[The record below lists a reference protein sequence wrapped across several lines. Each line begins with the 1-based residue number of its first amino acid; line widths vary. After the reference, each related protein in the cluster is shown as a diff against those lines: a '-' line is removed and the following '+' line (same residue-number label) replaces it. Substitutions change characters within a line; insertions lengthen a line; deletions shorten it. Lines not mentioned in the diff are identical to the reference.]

1 MPGARIKSAIG
12 STKASMR
19 VWRLRSLADYTAHAV
34 RAQAEAARDALE
46 LARLVP
52 AGGASTFTVPGYSY
66 PAGAMVEFLVD
77 FNYSAVPG
85 QVNWRERLVCPV
97 TGLNNR
103 MRACIHL
110 FDMEMGVYADSRI
123 YLTEQVTPT
132 YKVFQRRYE
141 GVVGSEYLGESLQRG
156 TVRADGIRNEDL
168 CALSFADA
176 SFDAI
181 VSLDVLEH
189 IPDYR
194 RALRECR
201 RCLRPGGR
209 LMWSVPFLPH
219 AQASVPRATVDA
231 SGAVTHHLPPEY
243 HGDPLG
249 GSAVLCYTHFGWDM
263 LDQAKAAG
271 FQDAY
276 ALAYQS
282 REFGYL
288 GDSALMFFAV
298 A

>member
-1 MPGARIKSAIG
+1 
-12 STKASMR
+12 MR
-19 VWRLRSLADYTAHAV
+19 VWRLRSLADYTAHMN
-34 RAQAEAARDALE
+34 RFQAENTRNAQE
-46 LARLVP
+46 LLRLVP
-52 AGGASTFTVPGYSY
+52 PDGASAFTVPGYSY
-66 PAGAMVEFLVD
+66 PAGKMVEFLVD

-85 QVNWRERLVCPV
+85 EVNWRERLVCPV

-110 FDMEMGVYADSRI
+110 FDMEMAVYADSRI

-132 YKVFQRRYE
+132 YLAFRQRY
-141 GVVGSEYLGESLQRG
+141 GDVVGSEYLGTGVPRG
-156 TVRADGIRNEDL
+156 TVRADGIRHEDL
-168 CALSFADA
+168 CDLSFADA

-189 IPDYR
+189 IPNYR
-194 RALRECR
+194 QALHECR
-201 RCLRPGGR
+201 RCLRSGGR
-209 LMWSVPFLPH
+209 LMWSVPFLPYS
-219 AQASVPRATVDA
+219 QTSLLRATVDTQ
-231 SGAVTHHLPPEY
+231 GVITHHLPPDY

-249 GSAVLCYTHFGWDM
+249 GGGVLCYTHFGWDI

-276 ALAYQS
+276 ALAYRS
-282 REFGYL
+282 HEFGYL
-288 GDSALMFFAV
+288 GDLSLMFFAV

>member
-1 MPGARIKSAIG
+1 MG

-19 VWRLRSLADYTAHAV
+19 VWRLRSLADYTAHVA
-34 RAQAEAARDALE
+34 RTQEEAARAAQE

-52 AGGASTFTVPGYSY
+52 AGGAGTFTVPGYSY
-66 PAGAMVEFLVD
+66 PAGTVVDFLVD

-110 FDMEMGVYADSRI
+110 FDMEMEVYADSRI
-123 YLTEQVTPT
+123 YLTEQVTPV
-132 YKVFQRRYE
+132 YQVFQRRHG
-141 GVVGSEYLGESLQRG
+141 GVVGSEYLGDSVRRG
-156 TVRADGIRNEDL
+156 AARADGIRNEDL

-194 RALRECR
+194 QALLECH

-219 AQASVPRATVDA
+219 AQASVLRATLDA
-231 SGAVTHHLPPEY
+231 AGAVTHHLAPEY
-243 HGDPLG
+243 HSDPLG
-249 GSAVLCYTHFGWDM
+249 GNGVLCYTHFGWDM
-263 LDQAKAAG
+263 LDHAKEAG

-276 ALAYQS
+276 AVAYHS
-282 REFGYL
+282 RAFGYL

>member
-1 MPGARIKSAIG
+1 
-12 STKASMR
+12 MR
-19 VWRLRSLADYTAHAV
+19 VWRLRSLQEYLDHAA
-34 RAQAEAARDALE
+34 RTRDEAEHDAQA

-52 AGGASTFTVPGYSY
+52 PGEPRAFTVPGCSY

-77 FNYSAVPG
+77 FQYSATPG
-85 QVNWRERLVCPV
+85 RINWRERLVCPV

-103 MRACIHL
+103 MRASVHL

-132 YKVFQRRYE
+132 YQVFRQRHG
-141 GVVGSEYLGESLQRG
+141 GVVGSEYLGPHAERG
-156 TVRADGIRNEDL
+156 ATREDGVRHEDL
-168 CALSFADA
+168 CQLSFTDA
-176 SFDAI
+176 SVDAV

-194 RALRECR
+194 QALRECR
-201 RCLRPGGR
+201 RCLRAGGR

-219 AQASVPRATVDA
+219 AQASLHRATVDA
-231 SGAVTHHLPPEY
+231 QGTITHHLEPEY

-249 GSAVLCYTHFGWDM
+249 GSGVLCYTHFGWDI
-263 LDQAKAAG
+263 LEDARAAG

-276 ALAYQS
+276 ALAY
-282 REFGYL
+282 RAPTFGYL
-288 GDSALMFFAV
+288 GDNAALMFFAV

>member
-1 MPGARIKSAIG
+1 
-12 STKASMR
+12 MR
-19 VWRLRSLADYTAHAV
+19 VWRLRSLQEFVAHAD
-34 RAQAEAARDALE
+34 RTRAEAERDALA

-52 AGGASTFTVPGYSY
+52 PDGLSAFTVPGYSY
-66 PAGAMVEFLVD
+66 PASAMVEFLVD
-77 FNYSAVPG
+77 FRYSAAPG
-85 QVNWRERLVCPV
+85 QVNWRESLVCPV

-103 MRACIHL
+103 MRACLHL

-123 YLTEQVTPT
+123 YLTEQLSPT
-132 YKVFQRRYE
+132 YRAFQQRYPCL
-141 GVVGSEYLGESLQRG
+141 VGSEYLGPGAGRG
-156 TVRADGIRNEDL
+156 STRPDGVRHENL
-168 CALSFADA
+168 CDLSFADA
-176 SFDAI
+176 SLDAI

-201 RCLRPGGR
+201 RCLDAGGR

-219 AQASVPRATVDA
+219 AQDSLHRATVDA
-231 SGAVTHHLPPEY
+231 AGTITHHLEPEY

-249 GSAVLCYTHFGWDM
+249 GGVLCYTHFGWDM
-263 LDQAKAAG
+263 LDEARAAG

-276 ALAYQS
+276 ALAYRAPS
-282 REFGYL
+282 FGYL
-288 GDSALMFFAV
+288 GDAALVFFAV

>member
-1 MPGARIKSAIG
+1 
-12 STKASMR
+12 MR
-19 VWRLRSLADYTAHAV
+19 VWRLRSLQEYLAHAA
-34 RAQAEAARDALE
+34 RTHADAERDAQA

-52 AGGASTFTVPGYSY
+52 PGDPRPFTVPGYSY

-77 FNYSAVPG
+77 YQYSATPG
-85 QVNWRERLVCPV
+85 QINWRERLVCPV

-132 YKVFQRRYE
+132 YQMFRQRHC
-141 GVVGSEYLGESLQRG
+141 GVVGSEYLGPGAERG
-156 TVRADGIRNEDL
+156 GTRADGVRHEDL
-168 CALSFADA
+168 RQLSFADA
-176 SFDAI
+176 SLDAI

-189 IPDYR
+189 IPDYLQ
-194 RALRECR
+194 ALRECR
-201 RCLRPGGR
+201 RCLCDGGK

-219 AQASVPRATVDA
+219 EQASLHRATVDA
-231 SGAVTHHLPPEY
+231 AGTITHHLAPEY

-249 GSAVLCYTHFGWDM
+249 GDGVLCYTHFGWDM
-263 LDQAKAAG
+263 LEQARAAG

-276 ALAYQS
+276 ALAY
-282 REFGYL
+282 RAPAFGYL
-288 GDSALMFFAV
+288 GDAALVFFAV

>member
-1 MPGARIKSAIG
+1 MG

-19 VWRLRSLADYTAHAV
+19 VWRLRSLADYTAHVA
-34 RAQAEAARDALE
+34 RTREEAARAAQE

-52 AGGASTFTVPGYSY
+52 TGQAGTFTVPGYSY
-66 PAGAMVEFLVD
+66 PAGTVVDFLVD

-110 FDMEMGVYADSRI
+110 FDMEMEAYADSRI
-123 YLTEQVTPT
+123 YLTEQVTPV
-132 YKVFQRRYE
+132 YQIFRQRHG
-141 GVVGSEYLGESLQRG
+141 GVVGSEYLGDSVRRG
-156 TVRADGIRNEDL
+156 AARADGIRNEDL

-194 RALRECR
+194 QALRECR

-219 AQASVPRATVDA
+219 AQASVLRATLDA
-231 SGAVTHHLPPEY
+231 AGAITHHLAPEY

-249 GSAVLCYTHFGWDM
+249 GNGVLCYTHFGWDM
-263 LDQAKAAG
+263 LEQAKEAG
-271 FQDAY
+271 FRDAY
-276 ALAYQS
+276 AVAYHS
-282 REFGYL
+282 RAFGYL

>member
-1 MPGARIKSAIG
+1 M
-12 STKASMR
+12 
-19 VWRLRSLADYTAHAV
+19 ADYTAHAV
-34 RAQAEAARDALE
+34 RTQDEAARDAHE

-52 AGGASTFTVPGYSY
+52 ADGACTFTVPGYSY
-66 PAGAMVEFLVD
+66 PAGAMVDFLVD

-85 QVNWRERLVCPV
+85 QVNWRERLVCPM

-132 YKVFQRRYE
+132 YQAFRQRH
-141 GVVGSEYLGESLQRG
+141 GGLVGSEYLGDSVQRG
-156 TVRADGIRNEDL
+156 MARADGIRNEDL

-176 SFDAI
+176 SLDAI

-189 IPDYR
+189 IPDYPQ
-194 RALRECR
+194 ALRECY

-219 AQASVPRATVDA
+219 AQASVLRATVDA
-231 SGAVTHHLPPEY
+231 AGAVTHHLAPEY

-249 GSAVLCYTHFGWDM
+249 EGGVLCYTHFGWDM
-263 LDQAKAAG
+263 LDQARAAG
-271 FQDAY
+271 FRDAY
-276 ALAYQS
+276 AVAYQS
-282 REFGYL
+282 RAFGYL

>member
-1 MPGARIKSAIG
+1 MG

-19 VWRLRSLADYTAHAV
+19 VWRLRSLADYTAHVA
-34 RAQAEAARDALE
+34 RTREEAARAAQE

-52 AGGASTFTVPGYSY
+52 AGGAGTFTVPGYSY
-66 PAGAMVEFLVD
+66 PAGTVVDFLVD

-110 FDMEMGVYADSRI
+110 FDMEMEAYADSRI
-123 YLTEQVTPT
+123 YLTEQVTPV
-132 YKVFQRRYE
+132 YQVFRQRHG
-141 GVVGSEYLGESLQRG
+141 GVVGSEYLGDSVRRG
-156 TVRADGIRNEDL
+156 AARADGIRNEDL

-194 RALRECR
+194 QALRECH

-219 AQASVPRATVDA
+219 AQASVLRATVDA
-231 SGAVTHHLPPEY
+231 AGAITHHLAPEY

-249 GSAVLCYTHFGWDM
+249 GNGALCYTHFGWDM
-263 LDQAKAAG
+263 LDHAKAAG
-271 FQDAY
+271 FQEAY
-276 ALAYQS
+276 AMAYHS

>member
-1 MPGARIKSAIG
+1 MFWHARDREG
-12 STKASMR
+12 STKARMR
-19 VWRLRSLADYTAHAV
+19 VWRLHSLADYTAHMA
-34 RAQAEAARDALE
+34 RLQAENAREAQQLERLLPPGGTAA
-46 LARLVP
+46 
-52 AGGASTFTVPGYSY
+52 FTVPGYSY
-66 PAGAMVEFLVD
+66 PAGEMVEFLVD
-77 FNYSAVPG
+77 FHYSAVPG

-103 MRACIHL
+103 MRACLHL
-110 FDMEMGVYADSRI
+110 FDLEMAVYADSRI

-132 YKVFQRRYE
+132 YQAFRHRH
-141 GVVGSEYLGESLQRG
+141 GDVVGSEYLGAGMPRG
-156 TVRADGIRNEDL
+156 ALRADGIRHEDL
-168 CALSFADA
+168 CDLSFADA

-194 RALRECR
+194 QALRECR
-201 RCLRPGGR
+201 RCLRQGGR
-209 LMWSVPFLPH
+209 MMWSVPFLPYS
-219 AQASVPRATVDA
+219 QASVLRATVD
-231 SGAVTHHLPPEY
+231 GQGVVTHHLPPEY

-249 GSAVLCYTHFGWDM
+249 EGQVLCYTHFGWD
-263 LDQAKAAG
+263 LLEQVKAAG

-276 ALAYQS
+276 ALAYRS

-288 GDSALMFFAV
+288 GDLSLMFFAV